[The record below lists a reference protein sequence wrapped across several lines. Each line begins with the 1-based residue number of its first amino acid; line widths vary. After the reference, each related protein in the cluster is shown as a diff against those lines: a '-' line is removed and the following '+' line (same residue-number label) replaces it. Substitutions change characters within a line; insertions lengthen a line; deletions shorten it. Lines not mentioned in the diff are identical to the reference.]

1 MTHTT
6 KHLAQLAVALAII
19 ASVAVAPKTAM
30 AAEGYYLQRNLIT
43 NFRDKYR
50 TRLEPGRKAL
60 RNDLVLNAWGLALRP
75 AGAGGHWWI
84 ANTDSGTVVTYVGDT
99 DTTAL
104 FQDALKTVLVEPA
117 PATPDQAPTPTGQVF
132 SGSDEFPCAGTSF
145 TGAPIAAPSRFLV
158 VTEDGNL
165 QCWAETGSS
174 QPERMRSFTLAV
186 NGDSGSVYKGLAITP
201 FPFGNRLYAAN
212 FGLRR
217 IDAFNGAYQPILN
230 GAFVRPGDVPEDF
243 APFNIQFLEYEIDG
257 IARQG
262 LFVAYAKTTADPV
275 EEEQGPGLGYIAEFD
290 LDGQPLRTLQASR
303 RLNAPWGLAVAPGDF
318 GRFSKRLI
326 VGNFGD
332 GTLVA
337 FGLKGGRQRG
347 YLRGRDLQAI
357 QIDGLWGLAFGNG
370 ESLGRASY
378 LYFTAGPN
386 GEADGLF
393 GSLPG
398 VEE

>member
-6 KHLAQLAVALAII
+6 NHLAIALTLLAL
-19 ASVAVAPKTAM
+19 VAVASKTAV

-50 TRLEPGRKAL
+50 TRLEPGRKTL

-99 DTTAL
+99 DTTPL
-104 FQDALKTVLVEPA
+104 SQDALKTVLVEPA
-117 PATPDQAPTPTGQVF
+117 PATPEQSPTPTGQVF
-132 SGSDEFPCAGTSF
+132 SGSDEFPCFGTSF
-145 TGAPIAAPSRFLV
+145 TGIPIAAPSRFLV

-165 QCWAETGSS
+165 QCWAETGSRRA
-174 QPERMRSFTLAV
+174 ERMRSFTLAV
-186 NGDSGSVYKGLAITP
+186 NGESGSVYKGLAITP
-201 FPFGNRLYAAN
+201 FSSGNRLYAAN

-217 IDAFNGAYQPILN
+217 IDSFDGAYQPILR
-230 GAFVRPGDVPEDF
+230 GAFERPADVPEDF

-257 IARQG
+257 SARQG

-275 EEEQGPGLGYIAEFD
+275 EEEQGPGLGVIAEFD
-290 LDGQPLRTLQASR
+290 LDGQALRTLHTSR
-303 RLNAPWGLAVAPGDF
+303 RVNAPWGLAVAPEGF
-318 GRFSKRLI
+318 GPFSKRLI

-332 GTLVA
+332 GTLAA
-337 FGLKGGRQRG
+337 FGLKSGRQKG
-347 YLRGRDLQAI
+347 YLRGRDGQAI
-357 QIDGLWGLAFGNG
+357 QINGLWGLTFGNG
-370 ESLGRASY
+370 ASLGRANY

-386 GEADGLF
+386 SEADGLF
-393 GSLPG
+393 GSLHF
-398 VEE
+398 VDE

>member
-1 MTHTT
+1 MIRITQHVAI
-6 KHLAQLAVALAII
+6 LIVMALAAI
-19 ASVAVAPKTAM
+19 APHDAN
-30 AAEGYYLQRNLIT
+30 AAQGYYLQRNLIT

-50 TRLEPGRKAL
+50 TRLEPGRKTL

-75 AGAGGHWWI
+75 AGAGWHWWI

-99 DTTAL
+99 DTTPL
-104 FQDALKTVLVEPA
+104 FQDALKTVRVEPA
-117 PATPDQAPTPTGQVF
+117 PATPDQSSTPTGQVF
-132 SGSDEFPCAGTSF
+132 SGSGEFPCAGASF

-174 QPERMRSFTLAV
+174 QAQRMRSFTIAV
-186 NGDSGSVYKGLAITP
+186 NGEDGSVYKGLAITP
-201 FPFGNRLYAAN
+201 FSSGNRLYAAN

-217 IDAFNGAYQPILN
+217 IDSFDGAYQPILN
-230 GAFVRPGDVPEDF
+230 GAFPRPADVPEDF
-243 APFNIQFLEYEIDG
+243 APFNIQFLEYGIDE
-257 IARQG
+257 APRQG
-262 LFVAYAKTTADPV
+262 LFVAYARTTEDPV

-290 LDGQPLRTLQASR
+290 LDGRHLRTLHASR
-303 RLNAPWGLAVAPGDF
+303 RLNAPWGLVVAPEGF
-318 GRFSKRLI
+318 GPFSKRLI

-337 FGLKGGRQRG
+337 FGLKSGRQRG
-347 YLRGRDLQAI
+347 YLRGRDRQAI

-370 ESLGRASY
+370 ASLGRANY

-393 GSLPG
+393 GTLHF
-398 VEE
+398 VDE

>member
-1 MTHTT
+1 MTRTAS
-6 KHLAQLAVALAII
+6 HLVVSLALI
-19 ASVAVAPKTAM
+19 ASVAMAPLTAN
-30 AAEGYYLQRNLIT
+30 AAEGHYLQRNLIT

-50 TRLEPGRKAL
+50 TQLEPGRKTL
-60 RNDLVLNAWGLALRP
+60 QNKRVLNAWGLALRP

-99 DTTAL
+99 DTTPL

-117 PATPDQAPTPTGQVF
+117 PATPEQSPTPTGQVF
-132 SGSDEFPCAGTSF
+132 SGSDEFPCAGMSF

-165 QCWAETGSS
+165 QCWAETGSR
-174 QPERMRSFTLAV
+174 QAERMRSFTLAV
-186 NGDSGSVYKGLAITP
+186 NGESGSVYKGLAVTP
-201 FPFGNRLYAAN
+201 FRYGNRLYAAN

-217 IDAFNGAYQPILN
+217 IDTLDGAYQPILN
-230 GAFVRPGDVPEDF
+230 GAFARPAHVPEDF
-243 APFNIQFLEYEIDG
+243 APFNIQFLEYGIDG
-257 IARQG
+257 VPRQG
-262 LFVAYAKTTADPV
+262 LFVAYARTTEDPV

-290 LDGQPLRTLQASR
+290 LDGRHLRTLHASR
-303 RLNAPWGLAVAPGDF
+303 RLNAPWGLVIAPEGF
-318 GRFSKRLI
+318 GPFSKRLI

-337 FGLKGGRQRG
+337 FGLKSGRQRG
-347 YLRGRDLQAI
+347 YLRGRDRQAT

-370 ESLGRASY
+370 ASLGRANY

-393 GSLPG
+393 GSLHF
-398 VEE
+398 VDE

>member
-1 MTHTT
+1 MIRTT
-6 KHLAQLAVALAII
+6 MHLVVSFALIAVLAI
-19 ASVAVAPKTAM
+19 APR
-30 AAEGYYLQRNLIT
+30 AAGAADGYYAQRNLVT

-50 TRLEPGRKAL
+50 TSLEPGRKTL
-60 RNDLVLNAWGLALRP
+60 HNKRVLNAWGLARRP

-84 ANTDSGTVVTYVGDT
+84 ANTDSGSVVTYVGDT
-99 DTTAL
+99 DTTPL

-117 PATPDQAPTPTGQVF
+117 AATPDQLPTPTGQAY
-132 SGSDEFPCAGTSF
+132 SGSDEFPCSGTSF

-174 QPERMRSFTLAV
+174 QAERMRSFTLAV
-186 NGDSGSVYKGLAITP
+186 TGEDGSVYKGLAITP
-201 FPFGNRLYAAN
+201 FALGNRLYAAN
-212 FGLRR
+212 FGRRR
-217 IDAFNGAYQPILN
+217 IDSFDGVYRPILD
-230 GAFVRPGDVPEDF
+230 GAFARPADVPEDF

-257 IARQG
+257 SASQG

-275 EEEQGPGLGYIAEFD
+275 EEEQGPGLGYVAEFD
-290 LDGQPLRTLQASR
+290 LDGLHRRTLAHSR
-303 RLNAPWGLAVAPGDF
+303 RLNAPWGLALAPDGF
-318 GRFSKRLI
+318 GSFSKRLI

-337 FGLKGGRQRG
+337 FGLKSGKQKG
-347 YLRGRDLQAI
+347 YLRGRDRQAI

-370 ESLGRASY
+370 ASLGRANY

-393 GSLPG
+393 GSLHLVDG
-398 VEE
+398 